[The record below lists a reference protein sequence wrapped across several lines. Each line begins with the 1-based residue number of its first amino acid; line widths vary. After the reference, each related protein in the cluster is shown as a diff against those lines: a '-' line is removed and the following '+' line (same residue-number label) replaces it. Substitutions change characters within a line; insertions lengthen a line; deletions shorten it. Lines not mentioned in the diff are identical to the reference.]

1 MSLYINFVDVFLRT
15 EFPDLSPEERDVL
28 RAVVTHELY
37 TSEEIRDVLRARAQA
52 VLDVLRQGQG
62 PGGYGPQTPPPQ
74 QP

>member
-1 MSLYINFVDVFLRT
+1 MSLYANFTDMFLYT
-15 EFPDLSPEERDVL
+15 EFPDLSPEEKDVL

-37 TSEEIRDVLRARAQA
+37 TSSLIRDVLRARAQA

-62 PGGYGPQTPPPQ
+62 ASGNNPQTPPPQ